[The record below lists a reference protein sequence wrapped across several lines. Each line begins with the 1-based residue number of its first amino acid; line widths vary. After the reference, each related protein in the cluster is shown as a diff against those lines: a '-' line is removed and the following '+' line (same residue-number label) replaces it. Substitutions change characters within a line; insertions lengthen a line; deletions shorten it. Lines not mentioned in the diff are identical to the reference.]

1 MASVT
6 AIANPETATGPRT
19 GTPPRQA
26 PRRRRSWSWPGSR
39 LGRLIVALNLLGL
52 TILIGGALVL
62 NELSRGLI
70 HAKID
75 SLTTQGAFIANVIV
89 GAATSGDPAPALDP
103 TLARDTLQLLFIPK
117 SQRARVFDARGALV
131 ADSYVIADVVETR
144 PLPPAR
150 KRGQLV
156 LPFQQKHDPSPQVV
170 AEARADLA
178 EEVRRA
184 LRGESVATLRRASNG
199 ERVVSVSIPI
209 QHVQTV
215 LGVMTLEAGGVDQI
229 VAAQRRA
236 LLPFILIAMAVTL
249 ASSLL
254 LSRLIAAPVL
264 RLARAADGVTAQQAR
279 AISLPD
285 IAGREDEIGDLARS
299 LETMTST
306 LSQRMDA
313 IEHFAA
319 DVAHEIR
326 NPLTSIRSAVETLE
340 LVSDPPARE
349 RLTGI
354 LKHDVGR
361 LDRLITDISN
371 ASRLDA
377 ELSRNQPKPLD
388 LERLL
393 GDLADFYDQSAK
405 PGDTAVRFIKPDA
418 LEPITVLGREDP
430 LSQVFRNLIDNARSF
445 SPPAT
450 AEWTPE
456 VRVSLQRVGRS
467 AVAAVE
473 DDGPGLPAENLE
485 TVFERFYTARPKG
498 AAFGGHSGLGLSI
511 ARQIV
516 EAHGGAIHAENRM
529 DPDGRVL
536 GARFVVSLP
545 ERRA

>member
-6 AIANPETATGPRT
+6 AIANPETEAAVE
-19 GTPPRQA
+19 PPSSPTSA
-26 PRRRRSWSWPGSR
+26 PKPARSWAWPGSR
-39 LGRLIVALNLLGL
+39 LGRLIVALNLFGL

-62 NELSRGLI
+62 NEYSRGLI
-70 HAKID
+70 DAKID
-75 SLTTQGAFIANVIV
+75 SLTTQGAFISNVIV

-117 SQRARVFDARGALV
+117 SQRARVFDARGAMV

-144 PLPPAR
+144 TLPPAH
-150 KRGQLV
+150 KRGDII
-156 LPFQQKHDPSPQVV
+156 LPFMHRHDPSPQMVADAREALAREVDQALHGEVV
-170 AEARADLA
+170 HK
-178 EEVRRA
+178 
-184 LRGESVATLRRASNG
+184 LRRASNG

-215 LGVMTLEAGGVDQI
+215 LGVLTLEAGGVDQI
-229 VAAQRRA
+229 IAAQRRA
-236 LLPFILIAMAVTL
+236 LLPFILIAMAVSL

-264 RLARAADGVTAQQAR
+264 RLARAADGVTAQRER

-285 IAGREDEIGDLARS
+285 IAHREDEIGDLARS

-326 NPLTSIRSAVETLE
+326 NPLTSIRSAVETLD
-340 LVSDPPARE
+340 LVSDPVARE

-377 ELSRNQPKPLD
+377 ELSRNQPKLLD

-393 GDLADFYDQSAK
+393 ADLADFYDQSAR
-405 PGDTAVRFIKPDA
+405 PGDIPVRFSKPDA
-418 LEPITVLGREDP
+418 LEPIVVLGREDP

-445 SPPAT
+445 SLAT
-450 AEWTPE
+450 SGAAPE
-456 VRVSLQRVGRS
+456 VRISLQRAGRY
-467 AVAAVE
+467 AVATVE
-473 DDGPGLPAENLE
+473 DDGPGLPPENLE
-485 TVFERFYTARPKG
+485 TVFDRFYTARPAG

-516 EAHGGAIHAENRM
+516 EAHGGTIHAENRA
-529 DPDGRVL
+529 DAEGRII

-545 ERRA
+545 EQRS